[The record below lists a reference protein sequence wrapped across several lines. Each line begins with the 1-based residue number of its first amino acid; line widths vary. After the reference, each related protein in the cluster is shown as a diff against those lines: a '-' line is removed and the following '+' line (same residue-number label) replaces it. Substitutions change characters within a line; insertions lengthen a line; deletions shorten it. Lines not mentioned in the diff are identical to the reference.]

1 MKSKIFYLVSA
12 FNAVAFSFYLFS
24 FTAKDGSKFINF
36 EDKILKVKGIVIVDS
51 LGIERV
57 IVGSHLPEPNFAQ
70 GNRVNARGK
79 AGSVSGVMLYDS
91 EGQERGGY
99 VTDDYYGNA
108 FMSLDSKSSMPV
120 LLIAEPQ
127 GTGSLILKSR
137 NGKNQISLSVSDD
150 NGTLNYIKDSKE
162 IKIYQHED

>member
-1 MKSKIFYLVSA
+1 MKSKIFYLMSL
-12 FNAVAFSFYLFS
+12 FNAAAFSFYLFS
-24 FTAKDGSKFINF
+24 FTNKDENKIINF
-36 EDKILKVKGIVIVDS
+36 EEKILKVKGIVIVDS

-70 GNRVNARGK
+70 GNRINARGK
-79 AGSVSGVMLYDS
+79 TGSISGIMLYDS

-108 FMSLDSKSSMPV
+108 FMSLDSKSSMPI

-127 GTGSLILKSR
+127 GAGSLILKSR
-137 NGKNQISLSVSDD
+137 NGKNQINLSVSDD
-150 NGTLNYIKDSKE
+150 DGTLKYTRDNKE
-162 IKIYQHED
+162 IKLYEHED

>member
-1 MKSKIFYLVSA
+1 M
-12 FNAVAFSFYLFS
+12 
-24 FTAKDGSKFINF
+24 
-36 EDKILKVKGIVIVDS
+36 
-51 LGIERV
+51 GIERV

-79 AGSVSGVMLYDS
+79 TGSVSGVTLYDS

-120 LLIAEPQ
+120 MLIAEPQ
-127 GTGSLILKSR
+127 GAGSLILKSR
-137 NGKNQISLSVSDD
+137 NGKNQINLSVSDD
-150 NGTLNYIKDSKE
+150 DCDLKYIKNNKE
-162 IKIYQHED
+162 IKLHQHED